1 MFRIQAGYKGEME
14 VGVSADEARRFFG
27 EPRNFV
33 EMMPGIESIEAQA
46 DGTRLWTILTEV
58 PMVGA
63 VRQVFPVRLTE
74 DGDKLVEWSPA
85 NVEQGNL
92 LRYAAH
98 FTAVA
103 ENRTAVRIE
112 QTIEIRRAS
121 AKELHTFAGW
131 VGEERISKE
140 MQRGVTAMMDSF
152 MKRVR
157 VKLNG

>member
-14 VGVSADEARRFFG
+14 VGVSADEARRFFS

-46 DGTRLWTILTEV
+46 DGTRLWTIRADV
-58 PMVGA
+58 PMMGA
-63 VRQVFPVRLTE
+63 MRQVFPVRLTE
-74 DGDKLVEWSPA
+74 DTDQLVEWSPA

-92 LRYAAH
+92 LRYTAH
-98 FTAVA
+98 FTTL
-103 ENRTAVRIE
+103 EEKRTRVRIE
-112 QTIEIRRAS
+112 QTVETRRAN

-140 MQRGVTAMMDSF
+140 MQRGVTAMMNAF
-152 MKRVR
+152 MRRVES
-157 VKLNG
+157 KLGG